1 MAAYQAGASASQDP
15 ILKLSQL
22 PPPRR
27 RDVCNQCHF
36 QPSHLTA
43 GIRRF
48 GRGDYSYQP
57 GLGLSSYRVEVDV
70 EQEGRTRSERFE
82 INHHA
87 YRLQQSACFLESND
101 ELECVT
107 CHDPHRKAS
116 REPAHYR
123 KVCLSCHGSE
133 DKGCSRTE
141 KEVLAGPAQDSG
153 NCVSCHM
160 PKRRAQDVVR
170 AVVTDHF
177 VQRPSSLDWTG
188 QLRDTFPAVRSVQI
202 VGEAQLSEIEQQI
215 YSTVA
220 SIRLLPE
227 AEQVIRLH
235 GLLGTFP
242 MDQPEPYHD
251 LALGLVRVR
260 RYEQAREILRLLQ
273 TSWPDFP
280 LTKDWL
286 ALVESISGRSVQAVD
301 LLRNAV
307 VESWRPESIFNLT
320 RLLVGGQVLDEAR
333 DLFEEAI
340 RLRPSMQSAA
350 FQIGR
355 MLIDESEFEED
366 EKHFLR
372 SLSMDPLYARSYLG
386 LAEALFEQQKTE
398 EAIVWLRLG
407 EGVVRQADTLS
418 QQIRILQAKLP

>member
-1 MAAYQAGASASQDP
+1 MAAYQAGASAGQDP

-22 PPPRR
+22 PPSRR

-57 GLGLSSYRVEVDV
+57 GLGLSSYRMEVDV

-188 QLRDTFPAVRSVQI
+188 QLRETFPAVRSVQI

-242 MDQPEPYHD
+242 MDQSEPYHD

-286 ALVESISGRSVQAVD
+286 ALGRVDFGKECTSCRFAEKCSGRKPA
-301 LLRNAV
+301 
-307 VESWRPESIFNLT
+307 T
-320 RLLVGGQVLDEAR
+320 
-333 DLFEEAI
+333 
-340 RLRPSMQSAA
+340 
-350 FQIGR
+350 
-355 MLIDESEFEED
+355 
-366 EKHFLR
+366 
-372 SLSMDPLYARSYLG
+372 
-386 LAEALFEQQKTE
+386 
-398 EAIVWLRLG
+398 
-407 EGVVRQADTLS
+407 
-418 QQIRILQAKLP
+418 